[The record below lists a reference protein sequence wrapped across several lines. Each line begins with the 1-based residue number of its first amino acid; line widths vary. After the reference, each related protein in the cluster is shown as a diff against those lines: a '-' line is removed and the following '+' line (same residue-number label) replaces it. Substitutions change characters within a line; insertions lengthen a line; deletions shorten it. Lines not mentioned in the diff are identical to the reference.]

1 MLEKQCRMILE
12 QTRYNELQESEIERI
27 YTLFSHDIAMAAQSG
42 GQLAFDL
49 IEEDSA
55 LIGDEGYTLWGRLE
69 KCLSMEH
76 AVQYNAM
83 AVTAS
88 IREDFVAGTHPGA
101 ILFPVLYA
109 ESERYSYETQEL
121 VSAAAIGLKLAGLL
135 NVQLGK
141 YLTARGYRPT
151 TVVGSMAAAGAL
163 TWLRTKSEERALEAM
178 SVAAATANGFAFPF
192 QEGTEE
198 WLLQVPLSAQAAIA
212 ACRNIRSLSFH
223 HQQFLTGDYSL
234 GKLIDYEEDHSVTW
248 EEAADINQIG
258 VKRHPVN
265 SYVQPV
271 VEALLRIT
279 AQQDIMPESVQSVT
293 ITVPASFSRME
304 PNLTRSG
311 LYDRPNL
318 SLFSIPISGAI
329 AIIHRRLQFADLKH
343 ANDSDVQQLAV
354 KCSVVYSSEL
364 SNYDVKAA
372 IQTETGLASSFV
384 STSFFYPT
392 FETELQ
398 WIREQHGEALIWV
411 EQFLREWGSTNHA

>member
-12 QTRYNELQESEIERI
+12 QTRYNGLQEDEIERI
-27 YTLFSHDIAMAAQSG
+27 YMLFSHDIAMAAQSG
-42 GQLAFDL
+42 GRLAFDL

-55 LIGDEGYTLWGRLE
+55 LIGDKGYTLWGRVE

-101 ILFPVLYA
+101 IIFPVLYA
-109 ESERYSYETQEL
+109 ESESNSYETLDL
-121 VSAAAIGLKLAGLL
+121 VTAAAIGLKLAGLL
-135 NVQLGK
+135 NWQLGK
-141 YLTARGYRPT
+141 HLTARGYRPT

-178 SVAAATANGFAFPF
+178 AVAAATANGFAFPF

-234 GKLIDYEEDHSVTW
+234 GKLIGYEEDHSVNL
-248 EEAADINQIG
+248 EETVNLIHIG

-271 VEALLRIT
+271 VEALLRIS
-279 AQQDIMPESVQSVT
+279 AQQDVISESVRSVT
-293 ITVPASFSRME
+293 ITVPDSFSRME
-304 PNLTRSG
+304 PNLTRTG
-311 LYDRPNL
+311 FYDKPNL

-329 AIIHRRLQFADLKH
+329 ALIHRRLQFDDLKH
-343 ANDSDVQQLAV
+343 ANDSDVQALAG
-354 KCSVVYSSEL
+354 KFSVVFSSEL
-364 SNYDVKAA
+364 SHYDVKAA
-372 IQTETGLASSFV
+372 IQTENGHVSSFV

-392 FETELQ
+392 LETELQ
-398 WIREQHGEALIWV
+398 WIREQHGETVIWV
-411 EQFLREWGSTNHA
+411 EQFLKEWGSSKHD